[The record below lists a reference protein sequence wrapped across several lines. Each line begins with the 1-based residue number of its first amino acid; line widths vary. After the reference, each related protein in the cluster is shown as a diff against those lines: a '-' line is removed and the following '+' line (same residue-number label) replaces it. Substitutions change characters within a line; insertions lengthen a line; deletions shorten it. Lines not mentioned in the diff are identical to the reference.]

1 MFNLQSGYHGF
12 TNLTHNVNNHSS
24 LLVNLA
30 LVHIS
35 LHVCA
40 PSRLN
45 CVFVIPWTVACQAP
59 LSTEFSRQEYWSGL
73 PLPPFQG
80 IFPTQGSNPGLLR
93 CRWILYLLS
102 HQRWE
107 RIHIIFKPAS
117 DCSESG
123 HLCQVSTFGS
133 WGLQLQVPKSR
144 APAGLWN
151 RRTIQRDVKK
161 TLKRIFFPPKI
172 RSGCF

>member
-1 MFNLQSGYHGF
+1 MSVLPVHEILWIFLRVLQFGIILS
-12 TNLTHNVNNHSS
+12 
-24 LLVNLA
+24 A
-30 LVHIS
+30 
-35 LHVCA
+35 CWM
-40 PSRLN
+40 LN
-45 CVFVIPWTVACQAP
+45 CFSRVWLFATPWTVTCQAP